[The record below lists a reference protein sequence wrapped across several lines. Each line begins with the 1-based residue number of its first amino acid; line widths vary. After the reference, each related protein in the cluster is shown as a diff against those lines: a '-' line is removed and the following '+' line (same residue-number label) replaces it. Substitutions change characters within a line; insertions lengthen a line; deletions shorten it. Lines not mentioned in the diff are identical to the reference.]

1 MDHLAKL
8 EKNVSLSITSELT
21 SEDVYMGP
29 VSETM
34 ASWILGNSLAL
45 FGMKSRFGKR
55 LNM

>member
-55 LNM
+55 PG